1 MAWFGLCDCNNFY
14 CSCERIFAPALA
26 SLPLVVLSNNDGC
39 IISRSQEAKDLGVKM
54 GTPAHLIKDLIKQ
67 HAVQVYSSNYTLYGD
82 ISARVMNTLN
92 DLCPIVEVYS
102 IDEAFLDLSI
112 FPAQELEHFAR
123 EVRRTVRQWT
133 KIPTCIGIGP
143 TKTLA
148 KVANRIAKK
157 NPNHDGVFVITDEA
171 ARLAALQQFD
181 IADVWGIGRQYADML
196 NRQGVHTA
204 HQFTELP
211 DEWVKQH
218 MTITGARL
226 LLELRGQSCLPMLE
240 PRTISKNICSSRS
253 FGTQQNSIE
262 GIAEAVSTFAN
273 KCGEK
278 LREQK
283 ACAGVL
289 TVFVQTNPFKPD
301 QPQYSKSQ
309 TLSLATASSSSAELI
324 KYALHGLKQ
333 IYRQGYEYKKA
344 GVIVTGIVPAEQVQR
359 HMFDATDHEKLN
371 QVAGVMDHLNRRYG
385 RNTISFAVQGAN
397 GKRLWQSRF
406 NRRSPAFTTNWEELP
421 KIELD
426 G

>member
-14 CSCERIFAPALA
+14 CSCERIFAPALSTA
-26 SLPLVVLSNNDGC
+26 PVVVLSNNDGC
-39 IISRSQEAKDLGVKM
+39 IISRSQEVKDLGVQM

-67 HAVQVYSSNYTLYGD
+67 HAIQVYSSNYTLYGD

-92 DLCPIVEVYS
+92 DLCPVVEVYS

-112 FPAQELEHFAR
+112 FPAQELEPFAR
-123 EVRRTVRQWT
+123 QVRKTVRQWT

-148 KVANRIAKK
+148 KVANKIAKK
-157 NPNHDGVFVITDEA
+157 NPGHDGVFVITDDA

-181 IADVWGIGRQYADML
+181 IGDVWGIGRQYADML
-196 NRQGVHTA
+196 RARGIETA
-204 HQFTELP
+204 HQFTELS
-211 DEWVKQH
+211 DDWVRQH
-218 MTITGARL
+218 MTVTGSRL

-253 FGTQQNSIE
+253 FGIQQTSLEVIS
-262 GIAEAVSTFAN
+262 EAVSTFAN

-289 TVFVQTNPFKPD
+289 SVFVQTNQFRPD
-301 QPQYSKSQ
+301 QAQYSKSQ
-309 TLSLATASSSSAELI
+309 TLSIATATSSSAELI

-333 IYRQGYEYKKA
+333 IYRPGYEYKKA
-344 GVIVTGIVPAEQVQR
+344 GVIVTGIVPAEHVQVD
-359 HMFDATDHEKLN
+359 MFDTTDHEK
-371 QVAGVMDHLNRRYG
+371 QGRVASVMDHLNQRYG
-385 RNTISFAVQGAN
+385 RDTISFAVQGTT
-397 GKRLWQSRF
+397 GKRPWQSRF
-406 NRRSPAFTTNWEELP
+406 NRRSPSYTTDWDELP
-421 KIELD
+421 KVTLE
-426 G
+426 